1 MLNLIDY
8 IKKTNILE
16 NNSELNHNFVYL
28 DDLLESV
35 TESINES
42 QLEFNIITEAGEQW
56 SIKDGY
62 YVKQNGDVLL
72 FPDRKLYD
80 KQNYINKKS
89 RNDITSKSKHLY
101 NYLLWAGNH
110 AMERHNERKV
120 TIDEIVECVKEA
132 YPKICELYRQGKLE
146 QHNAKTCAVIIK
158 YQGENEPPISVV
170 VFVER
175 NSKYNK
181 ETNKYEEYPTLE
193 KRTPTL
199 KIKTVAKY
207 YDFASIFRPDGKRKE
222 KDGGEAYEY
231 HIFLDQDGRLDPYKQ
246 AKEAAI
252 VMRDN
257 NKEEQN
263 IKKYE

>member
-1 MLNLIDY
+1 MKSLIDY
-8 IKKTNILE
+8 IKESSSI
-16 NNSELNHNFVYL
+16 NNNYIYL

-35 TESINES
+35 NNDINES
-42 QLEFNIITEAGEQW
+42 LLDFEFINEAGESW
-56 SIKDGY
+56 SVKDGY

-72 FPDRKLYD
+72 FPDRQLYD
-80 KQNYINKKS
+80 KQNYTNKKS
-89 RNDITSKSKHLY
+89 RGGNNYNNRPKHLY

-120 TIDEIVECVKEA
+120 TIKEIVDCVKEA
-132 YPKICELYRQGKLE
+132 YPKICELYSQGKLE
-146 QHNAKTCAVIIK
+146 QHNAKTCAVIVK
-158 YQGENEPPISVV
+158 YQGDNEPPISVV

-181 ETNKYEEYPTLE
+181 ETDKYEVYPTLE

-222 KDGGEAYEY
+222 KDGGSSFEY
-231 HIFLDQDGRLDPYKQ
+231 HIWLDENGNPDPYQQ

-257 NKEEQN
+257 NREEKN